1 MGKRRSRGEGS
12 VYKRKD
18 GSWCAQYSHGSKKK
32 YLYAKTKKAV
42 TDRLREQM
50 NAIHTGD
57 LVEIE
62 PVTIDEY
69 LDRWLASVEGTVR
82 DRTLQRYEGLVR
94 NHINPEI
101 GGMMLG
107 SLTPSDIQGLY
118 QKKLKGGLSPRS
130 VEYIHIT
137 INKAISQAVLWQ
149 MVNRN
154 VAATVKP
161 PKPLKKEIQVLCAE
175 EVKRFLETAEGD
187 RYWAL
192 FVLGITTGM
201 RAGELL
207 GLKWLDVDFGK
218 NRLHVRRTLWR
229 GKTYPPKTKKGYRT
243 IPLPSMSVEA
253 LMFQR
258 LKTEAEWV
266 FPTGKGTCVN
276 YSNLV
281 RRSFKPLLERAGL
294 PDMPFHSATRHT
306 CATLLLSEGVHPKL
320 VQEMLGHATISITL
334 DLYSHVT
341 PMMQER
347 TAQAMEEALM

>member
-18 GSWCAQYSHGSKKK
+18 GSWCAQYSNGSKKK
-32 YLYAKTKKAV
+32 YLYGKTKKAV
-42 TDRLREQM
+42 TDRLRERLS
-50 NAIHTGD
+50 AIHAGEVVEVRPVEVGD
-57 LVEIE
+57 F
-62 PVTIDEY
+62 
-69 LDRWLASVEGTVR
+69 LDQWLESVEGTVR
-82 DRTLQRYEGLVR
+82 DRTYQRYEGLVR
-94 NHINPEI
+94 NHIKPEI
-101 GGMMLG
+101 GGLMLDI
-107 SLTPSDIQGLY
+107 LTPSDLQDLY
-118 QKKLKGGLSPRS
+118 RKKLKAGLSPRS

-137 INKAISQAVLWQ
+137 LGKALSQALMWQ
-149 MVNRN
+149 MVRRN
-154 VAATVKP
+154 VAQAVKP
-161 PKPLKKEIQVLCAE
+161 PKPLKKEIEVLDAE
-175 EVKRFLETAEGD
+175 EVKRFLDLAEGD

-192 FVLGITTGM
+192 YVLAMTTGM
-201 RAGELL
+201 RSGELL
-207 GLKWLDVDFGK
+207 GLKWQDVDLEKGK
-218 NRLHVRRTLWR
+218 LHVRRTLWR